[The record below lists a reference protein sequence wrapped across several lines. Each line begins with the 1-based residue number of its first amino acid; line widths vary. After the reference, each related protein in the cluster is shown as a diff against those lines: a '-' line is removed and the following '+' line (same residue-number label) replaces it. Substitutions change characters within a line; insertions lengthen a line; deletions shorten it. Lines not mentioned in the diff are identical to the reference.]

1 MTEIL
6 RDAAIVLALVAA
18 FVSGWLLARRSG
30 RSAREAGPDD
40 VDPEKLIE
48 AEHRLQ
54 AAIEVSQIGIFDH
67 DHIKGAIYQSPQ
79 QRQTHGWAPEEPVSP
94 EAYLSLVH
102 PRDQARIQAAV
113 QKAHDP
119 AGDGIFDVEHRIV
132 RRDGSVRWLKNRAQ
146 TFFEGEGKARRP
158 VRTIGAS
165 LDITNRRKMEDAH
178 RKLASII
185 EASGD
190 FIAYS
195 DLEGRVLYL
204 NAFGARLVGLD
215 RAEDALGK
223 HASEFVLETD
233 VARLEAEVG
242 PALKET
248 GMWRGEFA
256 VRRFSDGTA
265 VPVEM
270 NAFVIRDEGSGAPIA
285 VATIS
290 RDITGRKLDEAD
302 RERLILELE
311 ARNSELERFTY
322 TVSHDLKSPL
332 ITIKGFLGYLV
343 KDAVEGDVER
353 MKADIARITT
363 ATSRMDRLLQE
374 LLELSRVG
382 HVLNAPEPVEMD
394 GVVLEAIDHVRGR
407 LGQLGVKVDVEPG
420 LPTVFGDRVR
430 LVEVV
435 QNLLDNAA
443 KFMGSQEGPRIE
455 VGCRGLD
462 ARSLQV
468 FFIRDNGIGI
478 DPAYREKV
486 FGLFDKLDRQSEG
499 TGIGLALVKRIV
511 QVHGGRVWIEA
522 PEGSGAGTT
531 VCFSLPEP
539 PAPPVL

>member
-1 MTEIL
+1 MTELL
-6 RDAAIVLALVAA
+6 REAAIPIA
-18 FVSGWLLARRSG
+18 FVVAFVTGWFLARRNG
-30 RSAREAGPDD
+30 GARREAEPDEID
-40 VDPEKLIE
+40 RARLIE
-48 AEHRLQ
+48 TEHRLQ
-54 AAIEVSQIGIFDH
+54 AAVDVSQIGIFDH
-67 DHIKGAIYQSPQ
+67 DHVLDTIYQSPQ
-79 QRQTHGWAPEEPVSP
+79 QRQTHGWTTDEPVSP
-94 EAYLSLVH
+94 QDFLALVH
-102 PRDQARIQAAV
+102 PKDVARIESAV

-119 AGDGIFDVEHRIV
+119 LGEGIFDVEHRIV
-132 RRDGSVRWLKNRAQ
+132 RRDGHVRWLKNRAQ
-146 TFFEGEGKARRP
+146 TFFEGEGGTRRP

-165 LDITNRRKMEDAH
+165 IDTTNRRKIEDAH

-204 NAFGARLVGLD
+204 NAAGARLVGLD
-215 RAEDALGK
+215 RADDALKK
-223 HASEFVLETD
+223 HASEFVTETEA
-233 VARLEAEVG
+233 ARLEVEVV

-248 GMWRGEFA
+248 GTWRGEFA
-256 VRRFSDGTA
+256 VRHFKAGTA

-290 RDITGRKLDEAD
+290 RDISDRKLDEAD

-322 TVSHDLKSPL
+322 TVSHDLKGPL

-343 KDAVEGDVER
+343 KDAVDGDVER
-353 MKADIARITT
+353 MKADVARITA
-363 ATSRMDRLLQE
+363 ATSRMDRLLRE

-382 HVLNAPEPVEMD
+382 HVLNAPEPVEMQD
-394 GVVLEAIDHVRGR
+394 IVQEAVERVRGR
-407 LGQLGVKVDVEPG
+407 LSQQGVKVKVAPG
-420 LPTVFGDRVR
+420 LPRAFGDRVR

-443 KFMGSQEGPRIE
+443 KFMGAQEDPEIV

-462 ARSLQV
+462 APSLSV
-468 FFIRDNGIGI
+468 FYIKDNGIGI

-522 PEGSGAGTT
+522 PEGTQVGTT

-539 PAPPVL
+539 PVL